1 MAATA
6 MADNSHCSNKPI
18 LFKEIIMASNETR
31 AAYNI
36 DQHDTGD
43 YFLDWLEVD
52 GPHQKE
58 FLRNVGEET
67 IAASLVDIRAFFAL
81 RSDDERN
88 MVRLTAA
95 IGARLLN
102 YLVDSGK
109 SQTDA
114 VLELAH
120 QREIASMCESDC
132 NDDR

>member
-1 MAATA
+1 MAT
-6 MADNSHCSNKPI
+6 
-18 LFKEIIMASNETR
+18 EETR
-31 AAYNI
+31 ADYSV

-52 GPHQKE
+52 GPAQKE

-67 IAASLVDIRAFFAL
+67 IASSLVDIRAFFAL
-81 RSDDERN
+81 RSDDDKG
-88 MVRLTAA
+88 MIRLTAA

-120 QREIASMCESDC
+120 HRELTGLCETDC

>member
-1 MAATA
+1 MAA
-6 MADNSHCSNKPI
+6 
-18 LFKEIIMASNETR
+18 EETQTD
-31 AAYNI
+31 YNI
-36 DQHDTGD
+36 DQHDTQD

-52 GPHQKE
+52 GPAQKE

-67 IAASLVDIRAFFAL
+67 IAASLVDIREFFTL
-81 RSDDERN
+81 RSGNDKN

-120 QREIASMCESDC
+120 QREITSMCESDC

>member
-1 MAATA
+1 
-6 MADNSHCSNKPI
+6 
-18 LFKEIIMASNETR
+18 MASKETQSN
-31 AAYNI
+31 YNI
-36 DQHDTGD
+36 DQHDTQD

-81 RSDDERN
+81 RSNDDKG

-120 QREIASMCESDC
+120 QREIASMCETDC
-132 NDDR
+132 SDDR

>member
-1 MAATA
+1 MAT
-6 MADNSHCSNKPI
+6 K
-18 LFKEIIMASNETR
+18 ETR
-31 AAYNI
+31 ADYNI

-52 GPHQKE
+52 GPAQKE

-67 IAASLVDIRAFFAL
+67 IAASLVDIRSFFAL
-81 RSDDERN
+81 RGSDDKN
-88 MVRLTAA
+88 MVRLTAT

-102 YLVDSGK
+102 NLVDSGK

-120 QREIASMCESDC
+120 QRELTGLCETDC
-132 NDDR
+132 SDDR